1 MGLFDIIKSK
11 FDGFF
16 KIPVDECLE
25 YHKAI
30 RAAPHSQVT
39 PVQVGRFL
47 VHSKKKISNSQY
59 FPKGIINDIRTIISH
74 TTRRN
79 W

>member
-1 MGLFDIIKSK
+1 MKKLPKHCQGHSLGLFDIIKSK

-47 VHSKKKISNSQY
+47 VHSKENIEFSIFSKRHYQ
-59 FPKGIINDIRTIISH
+59 
-74 TTRRN
+74 
-79 W
+79 